1 MIGILI
7 PFWVNDILKAF
18 AWQLLLARFGP
29 INNLLIAAG
38 VIAEPF
44 PFLNLDVGVIVGLI
58 YAYLLFMLFP
68 LYSAMESLDPNQLDA
83 ARDLGAPG
91 WRIHW
96 DIVIPHAKPGIA
108 SGCIVTFMLAA
119 GILRG
124 APDPRRDAQPVGDPA
139 HLQPVRRHQLEPR
152 GRVRTGPG
160 RAVSRVR
167 ADHDVRLPG
176 QPARHRAMTSP
187 GRVRRAVVVVYLAVF
202 FVYMFLPLAYMM
214 AVAFN
219 DTRIPTLNPWRGF
232 TLRWFVVMWEDT
244 RMWQAVWK
252 SAVIAFWVIVL
263 SVPLGLAGALLMTR
277 LQVPG
282 KPFVY
287 AVLVSPVL
295 TPGIIIGLST
305 LIFWDTTFDI
315 GGRWPLSVLGQSSF
329 ISAYCMLLFM
339 ARLQR
344 FDPTLEEAALDLGAT
359 PLRVF
364 WTITLPYMR
373 PAILAAVA
381 LSFFQSFENY
391 NTTVFTIGN
400 DLTFTMF
407 IVGKVRKGVQP
418 DTNALAFVLVAVTIV
433 GGIVYEVVRR
443 REARRAETR
452 VRAAME
458 GGEVAVVAP
467 VAAS

>member
-1 MIGILI
+1 MTGTGR
-7 PFWVNDILKAF
+7 
-18 AWQLLLARFGP
+18 ARQA
-29 INNLLIAAG
+29 LVA
-38 VIAEPF
+38 
-44 PFLNLDVGVIVGLI
+44 
-58 YAYLLFMLFP
+58 AYLVL
-68 LYSAMESLDPNQLDA
+68 
-83 ARDLGAPG
+83 
-91 WRIHW
+91 
-96 DIVIPHAKPGIA
+96 
-108 SGCIVTFMLAA
+108 
-119 GILRG
+119 
-124 APDPRRDAQPVGDPA
+124 
-139 HLQPVRRHQLEPR
+139 
-152 GRVRTGPG
+152 
-160 RAVSRVR
+160 
-167 ADHDVRLPG
+167 
-176 QPARHRAMTSP
+176 
-187 GRVRRAVVVVYLAVF
+187 F
-202 FVYMFLPLAYMM
+202 FVYMFLPLVYMM

-244 RMWQAVWK
+244 RMWESVAK

-277 LQVPG
+277 LQLPG

-315 GGRWPLSVLGQSSF
+315 GGRWHLSVLGQSSF

-344 FDPTLEEAALDLGAT
+344 FDPTLEEAALDLGAK
-359 PLRVF
+359 PLQVF

-373 PAILAAVA
+373 PAVLSAVA

-418 DTNALAFVLVAVTIV
+418 DTNALAFVLVVATIA
-433 GGIVYEVVRR
+433 GGIAYELLRR
-443 REARRAETR
+443 REVRRAEARARATR
-452 VRAAME
+452 QISASIMM
-458 GGEVAVVAP
+458 AP
-467 VAAS
+467 TSAR

>member
-1 MIGILI
+1 VSG
-7 PFWVNDILKAF
+7 
-18 AWQLLLARFGP
+18 
-29 INNLLIAAG
+29 AG
-38 VIAEPF
+38 RLQRA
-44 PFLNLDVGVIVGLI
+44 IVVS
-58 YAYLLFMLFP
+58 YLVL
-68 LYSAMESLDPNQLDA
+68 
-83 ARDLGAPG
+83 
-91 WRIHW
+91 
-96 DIVIPHAKPGIA
+96 
-108 SGCIVTFMLAA
+108 
-119 GILRG
+119 
-124 APDPRRDAQPVGDPA
+124 
-139 HLQPVRRHQLEPR
+139 
-152 GRVRTGPG
+152 
-160 RAVSRVR
+160 
-167 ADHDVRLPG
+167 
-176 QPARHRAMTSP
+176 
-187 GRVRRAVVVVYLAVF
+187 F

-219 DTRIPTLNPWRGF
+219 DTRIPTLTPWRGF
-232 TLRWFVVMWEDT
+232 TLRWFTVMWEDT
-244 RMWQAVWK
+244 RMWDAVGK
-252 SAVIAFWVIVL
+252 SAVIALWVIAL
-263 SVPLGLAGALLMTR
+263 SIPLGLAGALLMTR

-359 PLRVF
+359 PFRVF

-373 PAILAAVA
+373 PAILSAVA

-418 DTNALAFVLVAVTIV
+418 DTNALAFVLVTLTIA
-433 GGIVYEVVRR
+433 GGIVYEILRR
-443 REARRAETR
+443 REARRAEAR
-452 VRAAME
+452 ARAAIR
-458 GGEVAVVAP
+458 GEDAVVIAP
-467 VAAS
+467 VAARADAAAP

>member
-1 MIGILI
+1 MSAPGRLRQ
-7 PFWVNDILKAF
+7 A
-18 AWQLLLARFGP
+18 
-29 INNLLIAAG
+29 
-38 VIAEPF
+38 
-44 PFLNLDVGVIVGLI
+44 IVA
-58 YAYLLFMLFP
+58 AYLVL
-68 LYSAMESLDPNQLDA
+68 
-83 ARDLGAPG
+83 
-91 WRIHW
+91 
-96 DIVIPHAKPGIA
+96 
-108 SGCIVTFMLAA
+108 
-119 GILRG
+119 
-124 APDPRRDAQPVGDPA
+124 
-139 HLQPVRRHQLEPR
+139 
-152 GRVRTGPG
+152 
-160 RAVSRVR
+160 
-167 ADHDVRLPG
+167 
-176 QPARHRAMTSP
+176 
-187 GRVRRAVVVVYLAVF
+187 F

-232 TLRWFVVMWEDT
+232 TLRWFAVMWDDT
-244 RMWQAVWK
+244 RMWESVGK
-252 SAVIAFWVIVL
+252 SVVIAFWVIAV

-287 AVLVSPVL
+287 ALLVSPVL

-359 PLRVF
+359 RLKVF
-364 WTITLPYMR
+364 WTITVPYMR
-373 PAILAAVA
+373 PAILSAVA

-400 DLTFTMF
+400 DLTFTMY

-418 DTNALAFVLVAVTIV
+418 DTNALAFVLVVATIA
-433 GGIVYEVVRR
+433 GGIAYEVVRR
-443 REARRAETR
+443 REARRAEAR
-452 VRAAME
+452 VRMAIRAE
-458 GGEVAVVAP
+458 EAVVIAP
-467 VAAS
+467 AAAR